1 MAAKNA
7 IIIVV
12 YSPVFC
18 RWFYFPCCAI
28 VLPQFR
34 TVASAALGTDG
45 HEAARRGG
53 SLVQQQCLPGW
64 RAGPAW
70 LGLVLVQSQG
80 PPAGVV
86 STLVLGSRILLPS
99 AGNKQY

>member
-1 MAAKNA
+1 MAAKNV

-34 TVASAALGTDG
+34 TVASAALGADG
-45 HEAARRGG
+45 HEAGRIPGAAAVPAGREGWPSLAPGRRWR
-53 SLVQQQCLPGW
+53 PGTIP
-64 RAGPAW
+64 G
-70 LGLVLVQSQG
+70 
-80 PPAGVV
+80 AGVV
-86 STLVLGSRILLPS
+86 SAHVLGSRILLPS